1 MSQRWSGLA
10 HDPEDKGVLHAVP
23 MSTIPSPR
31 CLRILITDDDPSILE
46 MLSSRLEI
54 LFEHEAEIETVSSA
68 EEALERLYVGPIDL
82 LLTDYDFSQSDHDN
96 PMNGLE
102 LLREVARAEIVI
114 TSLFMTGFGDEAV
127 AKEAIRLG
135 AYDYLMKPALR
146 DLDKIVQAAADA
158 HESRIEHAQLRNAAS
173 LLELNRLLSNRE
185 DSEKGLAQLLEAVA
199 QESDCDLCWA
209 ILRQPGD
216 NSPSLRLSL
225 GREDGPSL
233 PARELLKGFDPG
245 LRVRELDA
253 SERERLYGSEPTPER
268 LLIHPLLLP
277 ATSDGDPEIMGYLA
291 IVYGDRTHRLH
302 PGRQRAVQLL
312 VQPCESVLRQRF
324 LHYRSERASRQT
336 IEVLVRA
343 LELHDE
349 YTAGHS
355 DWVSVYARLIA
366 IGLGWSPRRVERAG
380 HAGLLHDI
388 GKVRLDSSMIN
399 HAGPLSAEQRAHF
412 EQHPVIGMEM
422 LRPLES
428 MADLLPAVYGHHE
441 RFEGGGYPTGVPSST
456 LGELARLTCI
466 ADSYDAMTSHRAY
479 RRALTHQ
486 RALGELWRW
495 SGRQFDPDITGVF
508 VATISLFRRL
518 ALRWLQ
524 QSITAGHPLEIDC
537 IVDEVETIC
546 AAQLREEEIQY
557 PSDQEPSKTALLDTH
572 AVDGYAIY
580 HVLKSMQPS
589 FEDGMNRLFQCLQQG
604 HETTDEL
611 ELAMEAL
618 TDRPDHR
625 ITRLIIAAWGQRH

>member
-1 MSQRWSGLA
+1 
-10 HDPEDKGVLHAVP
+10 
-23 MSTIPSPR
+23 MSTEPSPR
-31 CLRILITDDDPSILE
+31 RLHILIADDDPSILE
-46 MLSSRLEI
+46 MLSARLEL
-54 LFEHEAEIETVSSA
+54 LFDQEVNIETCPSA
-68 EEALERLYVGPIDL
+68 EEALQRLYQGPIDL
-82 LLTDYDFSQSDHDN
+82 LLTDYDFSQSGQPE

-146 DLDKIVQAAADA
+146 GLDEVIHAAAHA
-158 HESRIEHAQLRNAAS
+158 HEGRIEAAQLRNAAS

-185 DSEKGLAQLLEAVA
+185 DSEEGLSRLLETVT

-216 NSPSLRLSL
+216 QHPSLRLSL
-225 GREDGPSL
+225 GRENGPSL
-233 PARELLKGFDPG
+233 PPSDRLKEFDSG
-245 LRVRELDA
+245 HRVRELNEE
-253 SERERLYGSEPTPER
+253 ERSHLYNGMHVPGR
-268 LLIHPLLLP
+268 MLIHPLLLP
-277 ATSDGDPEIMGYLA
+277 AQSDGEPEIMGYLA

-302 PGRQRAVQLL
+302 PGRLRAVQLL
-312 VQPCESVLRQRF
+312 VQPCENVLRQRF

-366 IGLGWSPRRVERAG
+366 IGLNWSPRQVERAG

-399 HAGPLSAEQRAHF
+399 HAGPLSRAQRTHF
-412 EQHPVIGMEM
+412 ESHPVVGMEM
-422 LRPLES
+422 LKPLES

-441 RFEGGGYPTGVPSST
+441 RFEGGGYPLGTPSSA
-456 LGELARLTCI
+456 LGDLARLTCI
-466 ADSYDAMTSHRAY
+466 ADAYDAMTSHRAY
-479 RRALTHQ
+479 RRALTHR
-486 RALGELWRW
+486 RALSELWRW
-495 SGRQFDPDITGVF
+495 SGRQFDPNLTCIF
-508 VATISLFRRL
+508 IACLARFRRL
-518 ALRWLQ
+518 AIAWIHEAIAEE
-524 QSITAGHPLEIDC
+524 SPLGIDC
-537 IVDEVETIC
+537 ITDRVDRIC
-546 AAQLREEEIQY
+546 AADLNDDEMELHIDGPADAEERLRQMTVN
-557 PSDQEPSKTALLDTH
+557 SQ
-572 AVDGYAIY
+572 AIY
-580 HVLKSMQPS
+580 HVLHSMEPA
-589 FEDGMNRLFQCLQQG
+589 FHAGMARLFEALGQG
-604 HETTDEL
+604 KREPADL
-611 ELAMEAL
+611 EAAMEAM

-625 ITRLIIAAWGQRH
+625 ITRLIIAAWEQRP